1 MTAHVHDGRQ
11 DHVVP
16 GSQTTLPVP
25 PTTLPPAT
33 TLPTTT
39 LPAPTTTTM
48 APPPAPTT
56 TTTTAPPAPQP
67 VAAPVAQPVATSD
80 ATSTDTADWACIR
93 QAESGDDYSDP
104 AGAYGIEPEAWA
116 QFGDSAYASP
126 GDAPPAVQDEAALA
140 IYAANGDHFAG
151 AWYDPCVQGQGG
163 DLP

>member
-1 MTAHVHDGRQ
+1 M
-11 DHVVP
+11 VV
-16 GSQTTLPVP
+16 GSRTTLLPATTLPVTTLP
-25 PTTLPPAT
+25 VTTLPPAT
-33 TLPTTT
+33 TLP
-39 LPAPTTTTM
+39 APS
-48 APPPAPTT
+48 T
-56 TTTTAPPAPQP
+56 TTTTAPPPTTTTTDPPAPP
-67 VAAPVAQPVATSD
+67 PAAAPSD

-93 QAESGDDYSDP
+93 EAESGDNYSDP

-116 QFGDSAYASP
+116 EFGNSAYASP